1 MSVLPA
7 EVHTALNQ
15 LLQGLQSADNVVRT
29 AAETSLA
36 DEWQTPRPEI
46 LLMALAE
53 QIMGA
58 DDVGVSQAAR
68 LQGLVED

>member
-7 EVHTALNQ
+7 EVHSALNQ
-15 LLQGLQSADNVVRT
+15 LLQGLQSADNTIRT

-53 QIMGA
+53 QIIGA
-58 DDVGVSQAAR
+58 EELGVSTCV
-68 LQGLVED
+68 G